1 MNAEYN
7 GSCSLSV
14 GNSTLP
20 YFLTGLLS
28 VIGLLSCGT
37 LLYFN
42 DNTVQRGLKHID
54 LFIPVYTTPTFYLI
68 VVGTMFGV
76 FSIIGFEKID
86 IICTSPF
93 LSLHLFLPVSLCPC
107 VPLLSVSYSL
117 TPTAVTIK
125 NILIEARS
133 LPLSSNNKHIRH
145 FFSLLLLP
153 SFIFTSSII

>member
-54 LFIPVYTTPTFYLI
+54 LFIPVYTTPTFYVI
-68 VVGTMFGV
+68 VVGTMFGLLCWLLV
-76 FSIIGFEKID
+76 FVWATTRHRAPHDRFD
-86 IICTSPF
+86 HPAAM
-93 LSLHLFLPVSLCPC
+93 HRNVMQH
-107 VPLLSVSYSL
+107 
-117 TPTAVTIK
+117 TA
-125 NILIEARS
+125 
-133 LPLSSNNKHIRH
+133 
-145 FFSLLLLP
+145 
-153 SFIFTSSII
+153 